1 MGSLSLKFKLSQL
14 GITTTGIAQC
24 LMLKFTTTKSAD
36 SRNSKGNIFAKKNY
50 LLNLY
55 FLIIF
60 TKSIY

>member
-36 SRNSKGNIFAKKNY
+36 SRNSKGNIFAKK
-50 LLNLY
+50 L
-55 FLIIF
+55 F
-60 TKSIY
+60 TKSLFLKNIYK